1 MIELEKLINFIIK
14 KYDEINLEWEKNENY
29 NQLNMK
35 KIQVADVYIDKEKLN
50 YIFNYR
56 NFINDKFPYIF
67 SELQQIGFLS
77 NVTSRVKAL
86 NSIQYKIENYKLNH
100 EDGKIPLKKSLND
113 LLGFRIVLLND
124 IDYNSVKSYIKDIFP
139 SLKCIKSTKKEYD
152 AVHIYFGN
160 ENNKKFQWE
169 LQLWNKSKEKTNL
182 KSHAEYKQDYTK
194 WESRNNKGGV

>member
-1 MIELEKLINFIIK
+1 MIELEKIINFIIK

-35 KIQVADVYIDKEKLN
+35 KTQVADIYIDKEKLN

-56 NFINDKFPYIF
+56 NFINDKFSYIF
-67 SELQQIGFLS
+67 NELQQIGFLC

-100 EDGKIPLKKSLND
+100 ENGKIPIKKCLND
-113 LLGFRIVLLND
+113 LLGFRMVFIED

>member
-1 MIELEKLINFIIK
+1 MIELEKLINFIIE

-56 NFINDKFPYIF
+56 NFINDKFSYIF
-67 SELQQIGFLS
+67 NELQQIGFLG

-100 EDGKIPLKKSLND
+100 ENGKIPLKKCLND

>member
-100 EDGKIPLKKSLND
+100 EDGKIPLKKCLND

-182 KSHAEYKQDYTK
+182 KSHAEYKQNYTK

>member
-1 MIELEKLINFIIK
+1 MKELEKLINFIIK

-35 KIQVADVYIDKEKLN
+35 RTQVVDVYIDKEKLN

-56 NFINDKFPYIF
+56 NFINDKFSYIF
-67 SELQQIGFLS
+67 NELQQLGFS
-77 NVTSRVKAL
+77 CNVTSRVKAL

-100 EDGKIPLKKSLND
+100 ENGKIPIKKCLND
-113 LLGFRIVLLND
+113 LLGFRIIFLDD
-124 IDYNSVKSYIKDIFP
+124 IDYKNIKDYINDTFP
-139 SLKCIKSTKKEYD
+139 KLKCIKSIKKGYN

-169 LQLWNKSKEKTNL
+169 LQYGIKAKK
-182 KSHAEYKQDYTK
+182 KQT
-194 WESRNNKGGV
+194 

>member
-1 MIELEKLINFIIK
+1 MIELGKLINFIIK

-35 KIQVADVYIDKEKLN
+35 RTQVVDVYIDKEKLN

-56 NFINDKFPYIF
+56 NFINDKFSYIF
-67 SELQQIGFLS
+67 NELQQLGFS
-77 NVTSRVKAL
+77 CNVTSRVKAL

-100 EDGKIPLKKSLND
+100 ENGKIPIKKCLND
-113 LLGFRIVLLND
+113 LLGFRIIFLDD
-124 IDYNSVKSYIKDIFP
+124 IDYKNIKDYINDTFP
-139 SLKCIKSTKKEYD
+139 KLKCIKSIKKGYN

-169 LQLWNKSKEKTNL
+169 LQLWNKSNEKTNL

-194 WESRNNKGGV
+194 WENINNKGGV

>member
-56 NFINDKFPYIF
+56 NFINDKFSYIF
-67 SELQQIGFLS
+67 NELQQIGFLS

-100 EDGKIPLKKSLND
+100 EDGKIPLKKCLND

-182 KSHAEYKQDYTK
+182 KSHAEYKQNYTK

>member
-100 EDGKIPLKKSLND
+100 EDGKIPLKKCLND

>member
-1 MIELEKLINFIIK
+1 MIELEKLINFIIE

-56 NFINDKFPYIF
+56 NFINDKFSYIF
-67 SELQQIGFLS
+67 NELQQIGFLG

-100 EDGKIPLKKSLND
+100 ENGKIPLKKCLND

-124 IDYNSVKSYIKDIFP
+124 IDYLDC
-139 SLKCIKSTKKEYD
+139 L
-152 AVHIYFGN
+152 
-160 ENNKKFQWE
+160 
-169 LQLWNKSKEKTNL
+169 
-182 KSHAEYKQDYTK
+182 DY
-194 WESRNNKGGV
+194 

>member
-14 KYDEINLEWEKNENY
+14 KYDEINLELEKNENY

-56 NFINDKFPYIF
+56 NFINDKFPYMF

-100 EDGKIPLKKSLND
+100 EDGKIPLKKCLND

-124 IDYNSVKSYIKDIFP
+124 IDYNSVKNYIKDTFP